1 MGTSKPNPICTG
13 CINFATI
20 WNLASQQIALRVK
33 GKSDLLGLVR
43 RVWGVPRTETL
54 PMRLPGPGERA
65 VRLPFPLADRV
76 PAWESKALAAWPVLW
91 DFVNLTQIP

>member
-1 MGTSKPNPICTG
+1 
-13 CINFATI
+13 
-20 WNLASQQIALRVK
+20 LRVK

-76 PAWESKALAAWPVLW
+76 GNQRLWPPGRFYGILSILPKFL
-91 DFVNLTQIP
+91 DNPGGLH